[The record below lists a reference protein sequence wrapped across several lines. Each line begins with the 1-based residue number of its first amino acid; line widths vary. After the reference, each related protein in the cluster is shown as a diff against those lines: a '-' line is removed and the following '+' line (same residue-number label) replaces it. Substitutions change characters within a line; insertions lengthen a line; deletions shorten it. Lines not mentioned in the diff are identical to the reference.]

1 MQLHAMEKLSI
12 GWTRPKGSE
21 HGAVL
26 CSRARLARNLEDK
39 PFPGRLS
46 PQDLKSVLDEAFAAS
61 DDLKGAAKLR
71 LSDLDG
77 TDRRFL
83 VERHLISPDLEA
95 HPAARGVVIGT
106 GETLSL
112 MVNEEDHLRIS
123 ALAPGLSLHEAYGA
137 AAAAA
142 TVLSRRLRFAYRED
156 FGYLTACPTN
166 LGTGLRA
173 SCLLHLPALTH
184 SGSINALLARLPR
197 LGLNARG
204 LYGEGT
210 KVMGDLYQIAN
221 AGGFGRTEGELLA
234 AVSESA
240 RRIALAE
247 NKTRTD
253 LLSRPES
260 KRRTEDSVF
269 RAAGILTNA
278 RLVSFEEACRH
289 LSLLRLGLVSELPG
303 LPGSL
308 AEVNMLLVQTQPA
321 HIEMRENRELSPAE
335 RDELRATRIRERL
348 D

>member
-1 MQLHAMEKLSI
+1 MQLQAMQKLSI
-12 GWTRPKGSE
+12 GWMRPEGPE

-26 CSRARLARNLEDK
+26 CSRARLARNIEDK

-46 PQDLKSVLDEAFAAS
+46 PKGLKSVLDETFMAA
-61 DDLKGAAKLR
+61 DELKGAVKLP
-71 LSDLDG
+71 LSELDE

-95 HPAARGVVIGT
+95 HPASRGVVIGT

-123 ALAPGLSLHEAYGA
+123 ALAPGLSLREAYGA

-142 TVLSRRLRFAYRED
+142 AVLSRRLRFAYRED

-173 SCLLHLPALTH
+173 SCLLHLPALAH
-184 SGSINALLARLPR
+184 SGSINALLAQLPG

-210 KVMGDLYQIAN
+210 KVMGDLYQVAN
-221 AGGFGRTEGELLA
+221 AGGFGRTEEEIWTAVGEG
-234 AVSESA
+234 A

-247 NKTRTD
+247 KKTRNA
-253 LLSRPES
+253 LLARPES
-260 KRRTEDSVF
+260 RRRTEDSVF

-278 RLVSFEEACRH
+278 RLVSFEEACRY
-289 LSLLRLGLVSELPG
+289 LSLLRLGLVSELQG

-308 AEVNMLLVQTQPA
+308 AEVNALLVQTQPA

-335 RDELRATRIRERL
+335 RDELRATYIREKLR
-348 D
+348 